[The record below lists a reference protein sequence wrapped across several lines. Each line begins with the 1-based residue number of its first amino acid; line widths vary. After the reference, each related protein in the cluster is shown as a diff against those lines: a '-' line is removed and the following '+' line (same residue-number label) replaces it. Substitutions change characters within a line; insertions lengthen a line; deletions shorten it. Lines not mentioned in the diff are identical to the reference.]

1 MYPAIKQR
9 SHANCHGGMVMGAI
23 IFLLPIM
30 AKKHRASRIRGQAA
44 AQSHCL
50 LLGHLPPFAP
60 RSASLRLSTGSS
72 RRALASVIFQGS
84 LHAGGRPR
92 SDAAVALAAHH
103 RAGAAVVPPAT
114 IGTGTRAQFAPL
126 LQPPPPGRL
135 GQEHGAA
142 PGVGQRLGGQVH
154 AQHPPAR
161 GHHLRHVGGG
171 GRVHRA
177 DDEPAE
183 GPVVRRDR
191 EGLQPDPVV
200 GRGAPGEA
208 GGGLVGDRG
217 VDQVVVLVDQG
228 AAAGLQ
234 FAGEHDGSCREPKIG
249 KGQNH
254 ANHSQT
260 DREDSQ
266 MLFLPNIC
274 HIAIQVVDNLI
285 RVDVAVMV
293 PIHFFQAFCK
303 VSEFCP
309 SRDVVNCYER
319 RPFVLSCISRPLT
332 ALFFRI
338 LRHLLC
344 GCGLS

>member
-1 MYPAIKQR
+1 AI
-9 SHANCHGGMVMGAI
+9 
-23 IFLLPIM
+23 
-30 AKKHRASRIRGQAA
+30 
-44 AQSHCL
+44 
-50 LLGHLPPFAP
+50 
-60 RSASLRLSTGSS
+60 
-72 RRALASVIFQGS
+72 
-84 LHAGGRPR
+84 
-92 SDAAVALAAHH
+92 ALAAHQVARPAVH
-103 RAGAAVVPPAT
+103 PAFLLAGA
-114 IGTGTRAQFAPL
+114 RAQLALPPFRQP
-126 LQPPPPGRL
+126 PPPPGRL
-135 GQEHGAA
+135 GHQHGAA
-142 PGVGQRLGGQVH
+142 LGVGQRLCCQIH
-154 AQHPPAR
+154 TQHPPAR
-161 GHHLRHVGGG
+161 GHHLHHVGGG